1 MNLEPR
7 SDLNTAAVMTVSRSM
22 TEEVRMRGLEAAVRR
37 RDAVLD
43 AVCFAAAHFLGTADW
58 DRDIHELLERLGVA
72 TEVSRVYLFEGYR
85 DGQGVL
91 RRRMRHEW
99 AAPKVS
105 PLDCDP
111 LMVDIEVES
120 QGLGR
125 WRLLEQGDVIHGP
138 LASLPQSEQLY
149 FSRLGIRSFA
159 AVPVFA
165 GHGWWGYLGLA
176 DELSDRDW
184 SRNVLEALQAA
195 AATLGAAIYRG
206 HAEEQLRK
214 REGQLADAQAIAHM
228 GSWDWDI
235 ESNALT
241 GSDEMYR
248 IYGFDPGSDLPTGAI
263 LSRVHPDDVEA
274 VRAAIDNA
282 VVHGHDFDIE
292 HRVMHSPDD
301 VRIIRAQ
308 GRVVRD
314 ASGAPVKIIGAGQD
328 ITERKTAEEVA
339 RRLDEERV
347 ARLAAQGA
355 ERRAA
360 LLAEASRVLGMS
372 FDYQTTLSALTR
384 LTVPALAD
392 YCAVDLVA
400 RDGSIERVGVAHVDA
415 AKETL
420 LWQLTRWVRA
430 GFPMAL
436 PLRRALVDGES
447 TLLPAVDDAMLAS
460 IQIDEDHGRILWQLR
475 PRSVIA
481 VPLKVSGKII
491 GVLAMYT
498 SESGRRYGPEDL
510 ALAEEVAR
518 RAALAVDN
526 ARLYHEAELATRARD
541 QMLSIVAHDLRNP
554 LGTMLMVSELLEE
567 TLPADSPSRR
577 HVGMMRRAGKQMNR
591 LIQDLL
597 DVKRIEHGHLTVEP
611 RPVAAAPLLSDA
623 AEMLR
628 SLAAARTLELS
639 VDAPDDLPMVLA
651 DTVRIQQV
659 ISNLVGNAI
668 KFTPQGGRITLH
680 GLQAGNE
687 VRVAVTDTG
696 PGIAAEQLPHVFAH
710 YWQGSRAD
718 NRGLGLGLVIAK
730 GIVEAHAGRIW
741 VESTLGAGSS
751 FYFTLPKHPSD
762 VARA

>member
-7 SDLNTAAVMTVSRSM
+7 PDLNTAAVMTVSRSM

-43 AVCFAAAHFLGTADW
+43 AVCFAASHFLGTADW
-58 DRDIHELLERLGVA
+58 DRDIHELLKRLGAA

-85 DGQGVL
+85 DGLGVL

-99 AAPKVS
+99 AAPTVS
-105 PLDCDP
+105 PRACDP

-125 WRLLEQGDVIHGP
+125 WKLLEHGDVIHGP

-165 GHGWWGYLGLA
+165 GHKWWGYLGLA

-235 ESNALT
+235 ASNELT

-248 IYGFDPGSDLPTGAI
+248 IYGFDSASALPTGAI
-263 LSRVHPDDVEA
+263 LSRVHPDDMTA
-274 VRAAIDNA
+274 VRAAIDDA
-282 VVHGHDFDIE
+282 VVHGHDFNIE
-292 HRVMHSPDD
+292 HRVMRAADD

-328 ITERKTAEEVA
+328 ITDRKAAEEVA
-339 RRLDEERV
+339 RRLGEEQV
-347 ARLAAQGA
+347 ARVAAQGA

-392 YCAVDLVA
+392 FCAVDLVA
-400 RDGSIERVGVAHVDA
+400 RDGSIERVGVAHVDP

-430 GFPMAL
+430 GFPMAH

-447 TLLPAVDDAMLAS
+447 TLQPAVDDAMLAS
-460 IQIDEDHGRILWQLR
+460 IQIDEEHGRILWQIR

-498 SESGRRYGPEDL
+498 SESGRQYTADDL

-597 DVKRIEHGHLTVEP
+597 DVKRIEHGSLTVEP
-611 RPVAAAPLLSDA
+611 RPVAAAPLLTDA

-628 SLAAARTLELS
+628 SLAAARTLELV
-639 VDAPDDLPMVLA
+639 VDAPEELSMVLA

-668 KFTPQGGRITLH
+668 KFTPQGGRITLR
-680 GLQAGNE
+680 GLQGENE

-696 PGIAAEQLPHVFAH
+696 PGIAADQLPHVFGH
-710 YWQGSRAD
+710 FWQGSRAD
-718 NRGLGLGLVIAK
+718 NRGIGLGLVIAK
-730 GIVEAHAGRIW
+730 GIVEAHTGRIW
-741 VESTLGAGSS
+741 VESTVGAGSS
-751 FYFTLPKHPSD
+751 FYFTLPKHTSD
-762 VARA
+762 VATM

>member
-1 MNLEPR
+1 MNVEPR
-7 SDLNTAAVMTVSRSM
+7 SDLNTAAVMTVSRAM
-22 TEEVRMRGLEAAVRR
+22 TEDVRMRGLEAAVRR
-37 RDAVLD
+37 RDAVLA
-43 AVCFAAAHFLGTADW
+43 AVCFAASHFLGTADW
-58 DRDIHELLERLGVA
+58 DRDVSELLARLGAA

-85 DGQGVL
+85 DARGAM
-91 RRRMRHEW
+91 RRRLRHEW
-99 AAPKVS
+99 AAPTVS
-105 PLDCDP
+105 PHACDP

-125 WRLLEQGDVIHGP
+125 WKLLEQGDVIHGP
-138 LASLPQSEQLY
+138 LASLPQSEQAY

-159 AVPVFA
+159 AVPVFT
-165 GHGWWGYLGLA
+165 GQTWWGYLGLA
-176 DELSDRDW
+176 DELLDREW

-214 REGQLADAQAIAHM
+214 RETQLADAQAIAHM

-235 ESNALT
+235 ESNVLT
-241 GSDEMYR
+241 GSAEMYR
-248 IYGFDPGSDLPTGAI
+248 IYGFDSAAVLPTGAI
-263 LSRVHPDDVEA
+263 LSRVHPDDVDA
-274 VRAAIDNA
+274 VRAAINDA
-282 VVHGHDFDIE
+282 VVHGQEFNIE
-292 HRVMHSPDD
+292 HRVLRAPDD

-308 GRVVRD
+308 GRVLRSP
-314 ASGAPVKIIGAGQD
+314 SGAPIKIIGAGHD
-328 ITERKTAEEVA
+328 ITDRKVAEDVG
-339 RRLDEERV
+339 RRLVEEQA
-347 ARLAAQGA
+347 ARAAAEGA
-355 ERRAA
+355 ERRSA

-392 YCAVDLVA
+392 FCAVDLIA
-400 RDGSIERVGVAHVDA
+400 RDGSFERVGVAHVDP
-415 AKETL
+415 AKEPL
-420 LWQLTRWVRA
+420 LWELTRWVRA
-430 GFPMAL
+430 GFPMAH
-436 PLRRALVDGES
+436 PLRRALIDGES
-447 TLLPAVDDAMLAS
+447 TLTPVVDDAMIAA
-460 IQIDEDHGRILWQLR
+460 IQIDEEHGRILRQIQ

-567 TLPADSPSRR
+567 TLPADSPSLRQ
-577 HVGMMRRAGKQMNR
+577 VGMMRRAGKQMNR

-597 DVKRIEHGHLTVEP
+597 DVKRIEHGRLAVDP
-611 RPVAAAPLLSDA
+611 RPVATAPLLNDA
-623 AEMLR
+623 GEMLR
-628 SLAAARTLELS
+628 ALASARTLDLS
-639 VDAPDDLPMVLA
+639 VDAPAELPMVLA
-651 DTVRIQQV
+651 DPARIQQV

-668 KFTPQGGRITLH
+668 KFTPQGGRITLR
-680 GLQAGNE
+680 GFPVGDE
-687 VRVAVTDTG
+687 VRVAVMDTG
-696 PGIAAEQLPHVFAH
+696 PGIAADQLPHVFGQF
-710 YWQGSRAD
+710 WQGSRSD
-718 NRGLGLGLVIAK
+718 SRGLGLGLVIAK

-751 FYFTLPKHPSD
+751 FYFTLPQHAS
-762 VARA
+762 VNASM

>member
-1 MNLEPR
+1 MNIEPR
-7 SDLNTAAVMTVSRSM
+7 SDLNTAAVMTVSRGM
-22 TEEVRMRGLEAAVRR
+22 TEDVRMRGLEAAVRR

-43 AVCFAAAHFLGTADW
+43 AVCFAASHFLGTADW
-58 DRDIHELLERLGVA
+58 DRDVSELLARLGKA

-85 DGQGVL
+85 DAAGAL
-91 RRRMRHEW
+91 RRRLRHEW
-99 AAPKVS
+99 SGPGVS
-105 PLDCDP
+105 PHTCDP

-125 WRLLEQGDVIHGP
+125 WKLLEQGDVIHGA
-138 LASLPQSEQLY
+138 LASLPQSEQAY
-149 FSRLGIRSFA
+149 FGRLGIRSFA
-159 AVPVFA
+159 AVPVFT
-165 GHGWWGYLGLA
+165 GQTWWGYLGLA
-176 DELSDRDW
+176 DELLDREW

-214 REGQLADAQAIAHM
+214 RESQLADAQAIAHM

-235 ESNALT
+235 ESNMLT
-241 GSDEMYR
+241 GSAEMYR
-248 IYGFDPGSDLPTGAI
+248 IYGFDPSAALPTGAI
-263 LSRVHPDDVEA
+263 LSRVHPDDVDA
-274 VRAAIDNA
+274 VRAAIDDA
-282 VVHGHDFDIE
+282 VVHGHDFNIE
-292 HRVMHSPDD
+292 HRVVRAPDD

-308 GRVVRD
+308 GRVLHS
-314 ASGAPVKIIGAGQD
+314 ASGTPIKIIGAGHD
-328 ITERKTAEEVA
+328 ITDRKAAEDVG
-339 RRLDEERV
+339 RRLVEEQA
-347 ARLAAQGA
+347 ARAAAEGA

-392 YCAVDLVA
+392 YCAVDLIS
-400 RDGSIERVGVAHVDA
+400 RDGAIERVGVAHVDP
-415 AKETL
+415 AKEPL
-420 LWQLTRWVRA
+420 LWELTRWVRA
-430 GFPMAL
+430 GFPMAH

-447 TLLPAVDDAMLAS
+447 TLLPAVDDAMLAA
-460 IQIDEDHGRILWQLR
+460 IQLDEAHGRILWQIR

-498 SESGRRYGPEDL
+498 SESGRTYGTEDL

-554 LGTMLMVSELLEE
+554 LGTMLMVTELLEE
-567 TLPADSPSRR
+567 TLPADSPSLRQ
-577 HVGMMRRAGKQMNR
+577 VGMMRRAGKQMNR

-597 DVKRIEHGHLTVEP
+597 DVKRIEHGRLTVEP
-611 RPVAAAPLLSDA
+611 RPVLAAPLLSDA

-628 SLAAARTLELS
+628 ALAAARTLELS
-639 VDAPDDLPMVLA
+639 VDAPPELPMVLA
-651 DTVRIQQV
+651 DPARIQQV

-668 KFTPQGGRITLH
+668 KFTPRGGRITLR
-680 GLQAGNE
+680 GFPSGDE
-687 VRVAVTDTG
+687 VRVAVMDTG
-696 PGIAAEQLPHVFAH
+696 PGIAADQLPHVFGH
-710 YWQGSRAD
+710 YWQGSRSD
-718 NRGLGLGLVIAK
+718 SRGLGLGLVIAK

-751 FYFTLPKHPSD
+751 FYFTLPKHESAN
-762 VARA
+762 ARM